1 MEHVPVVGIDLA
13 VTAASELAVATGA
26 TIEATHRVASTPRG
40 LTEGIAKAAKGRSVA
55 IVVESTA
62 MAWFI
67 AAVAAVRSGV
77 EYSLYRVSGRKS
89 AALRAFYRSHTKTD
103 HIDARVLARMPAVDD
118 SLLTYRLPAPSEL
131 AMKRLVVSRHKL
143 TTETT
148 KLQNR
153 MRSLLAWAAPGMIN
167 AAGGTVSTGLVRVLG
182 RWSDLTSLA
191 KARVATIALQGDWSR
206 ERAEAVRAAATEA
219 VAFYEGHVDF
229 SAVGLELELSLAQ
242 LGFLTSQVDRLEER
256 IAALHTELYPRDRLL
271 SIPGIGPVVAGVVR
285 AVVGDLSRFANQASF
300 RAYTG
305 LVPRENSSG
314 EVRQRGR
321 ISKAGPS
328 VLRWALYLAGDAAR
342 HCDPALAALYR
353 RLMVERGRTHT
364 QAVCAVA
371 SHLAG
376 RIYAVARADRDY
388 LWRDLEGNEI
398 TREEA
403 RAMAQSLRVDS
414 ETRARLRARCEGGP
428 RTPYARQ
435 PEVPQDVTQPSGDKL
450 IEAALALASKAGH

>member
-1 MEHVPVVGIDLA
+1 MEQMLPVIGIDLA
-13 VTAASELAVATGA
+13 VTAASELAVASGA
-26 TIEATHRVASTPRG
+26 TIEASRKVASTPKG
-40 LTEGIAKAAKGRSVA
+40 LTEGIRQAAKGRAVA

-67 AAVAAVRSGV
+67 AAVAALRSGV
-77 EYSLYRVSGRKS
+77 EYRLYRVSGRKS

-118 SLLTYRLPAPSEL
+118 SLLIYTLPAPSEL
-131 AMKRLVVSRHKL
+131 ALKRLVVARHRL

-148 KLQNR
+148 KIQNR
-153 MRSLLAWAAPGMIN
+153 VRSLLAWAAPGMMK
-167 AAGGTVSTGLVRVLG
+167 AAGGSVSSGLVHVLG
-182 RWSDLTSLA
+182 RWSDLTALA
-191 KARVATIALQGDWSR
+191 KARVSTIALQGDWGT
-206 ERAEAVRAAATEA
+206 ERAGAVRDAAAEA

-229 SAVGLELELSLAQ
+229 PAVSLELDVSLAQ
-242 LGFLTSQVDRLEER
+242 LGFLAGQITRLEER
-256 IAALHTELYPRDRLL
+256 IAALHAELYPKDHLL

-305 LVPRENSSG
+305 LVPRESSSG

-342 HCDPALAALYR
+342 HCDPALAELYR
-353 RLMVERGRTHT
+353 RLMVDRGRTHT

-376 RIYAVARADRDY
+376 RIYAVARQDRDY
-388 LWRDLEGNEI
+388 VWRDLAGNEI
-398 TREEA
+398 TKPEA
-403 RAMAQSLRVDS
+403 RAIALSLRVDP
-414 ETRARLRARCEGGP
+414 ETRARLRARREGGP

-435 PEVPQDVTQPSGDKL
+435 PVVPQGVTQPSGDKL
-450 IEAALALASKAGH
+450 IEAALELATKV

>member
-1 MEHVPVVGIDLA
+1 MEQVPVIGIDLA

-26 TIEATHRVASTPRG
+26 TIEASRKVASTPRG
-40 LTEGIAKAAKGRSVA
+40 LTEGIRKAAQGRAVA

-62 MAWFI
+62 MAWFV
-67 AAVAAVRSGV
+67 AAVAALRSGV
-77 EYSLYRVSGRKS
+77 EYRLYRVSGRKS

-118 SLLTYRLPAPSEL
+118 SLLAYSLPTSAEMAL
-131 AMKRLVVSRHKL
+131 KRLVVARHKL

-148 KLQNR
+148 KIQNR
-153 MRSLLAWAAPGMIN
+153 VRSLLAWAAPGMLK
-167 AAGGTVSTGLVRVLG
+167 AAGGTVSTGLVGVLG
-182 RWSDLTSLA
+182 RWSDLSSLA
-191 KARVATIALQGDWSR
+191 KARLATIALQGDWGT
-206 ERAEAVRAAATEA
+206 ERAEAVRTAVGEA

-242 LGFLTSQVDRLEER
+242 LGFLASQVARLEDR
-256 IAALHTELYPRDRLL
+256 IAALHTQLYPKDRLL

-342 HCDPALAALYR
+342 HCDPALADLYR
-353 RLMVERGRTHT
+353 RLMVQRGRTHT

-376 RIYAVARADRDY
+376 RIYAVARAGRDY
-388 LWRDLEGNEI
+388 VWRDLEGNEI

-403 RAMAQSLRVDS
+403 RSIAQGLRVDS
-414 ETRARLRARCEGGP
+414 DTRARLRARREGGP

-435 PEVPQDVTQPSGDKL
+435 PVAPQGVTQPSGDKL
-450 IEAALALASKAGH
+450 IQAALELASKA